1 MQGVGRRED
10 GRRPRR
16 HGLRKQFDHV
26 ELERLAVTEEEM
38 DEAERLVS
46 PELKDALR
54 LAHDNIG
61 KFHASQRFE
70 TTKVEVRP
78 G

>member
-10 GRRPRR
+10 GRDRAVMAYE
-16 HGLRKQFDHV
+16 KQFDHV

-46 PELKDALR
+46 PELKDPCAWR
-54 LAHDNIG
+54 
-61 KFHASQRFE
+61 
-70 TTKVEVRP
+70 TTI
-78 G
+78 